1 MLYKFIA
8 DPDALT
14 FFLRGIVRFTPIHE
28 LNDPSELV
36 PTLNS
41 TEVRAS
47 LRQLRATGY
56 HEEDLVQLRQQ
67 GELLSRLAP
76 RFQAVRVPRTPEAAT
91 ELIRSPFYDGTANLE
106 RLLADTAREMSSKVG
121 LLCLTRRYDSLPMWA
136 HYAANAGGVVVGFR
150 DLESVFRGDST
161 GVLRQPTLVEYEQ
174 EQLGVTF
181 DPRSHRSL
189 FFSKFADW
197 RYEQEVRVVLPL
209 DECRE
214 GSVKGRTLYFYDIPP
229 ATVTQIVLGWNMQP
243 AQVTAVR
250 DLVAASDSP
259 VDILQASFTRG
270 HVELGRE

>member
-8 DPDALT
+8 DPDALA
-14 FFLRGIVRFTPIHE
+14 FFLQGMVRFTPIHE

-41 TEVRAS
+41 TAVRDS
-47 LRQLRATGY
+47 LRQLRVTGY

-76 RFQAVRVPRTPEAAT
+76 GFQAVRVPRTPEAAT
-91 ELIRSPFYDGTANLE
+91 KLIRSPFYDGTANLE
-106 RLLADTAREMSSKVG
+106 GLLADTAREMSSKVG
-121 LLCLTRRYDSLPMWA
+121 MLCLTRRYDSLPMWA
-136 HYAANAGGVVVGFR
+136 HYAANAFGVVVGFGN
-150 DLESVFRGDST
+150 LESVFTGDGT
-161 GVLRQPTLVEYEQ
+161 GVLCQPTLVEYKQ
-174 EQLGVTF
+174 EQVGVTF

-197 RYEQEVRVVLPL
+197 SYEQEVRVVLPL
-209 DECRE
+209 DECLE
-214 GSVKGRTLYFYDIPP
+214 KSVKGRPLYFYNIPP
-229 ATVTQIVLGWNMQP
+229 ATVTQIVLGWNIPP

-250 DLVAASDSP
+250 GLVAASASP

-270 HVELGRE
+270 RVVLR